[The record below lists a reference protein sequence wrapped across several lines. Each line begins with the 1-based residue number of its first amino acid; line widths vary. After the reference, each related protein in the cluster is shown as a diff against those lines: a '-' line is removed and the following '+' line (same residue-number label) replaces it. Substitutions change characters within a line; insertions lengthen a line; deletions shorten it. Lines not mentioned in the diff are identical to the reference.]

1 MEELLVPILLLLV
14 GMVIIIKGGD
24 LFVDAASWMAQ
35 ASGVPTLIVGAT
47 VVSLATAMPELLVS
61 TMAASQG
68 KVDMSIGN
76 AAGSVTVNTAFILA
90 LSLLF
95 MPSAIKR
102 RDYIVKFVLLFSA
115 AAIVMG
121 TGLTGQIGVP
131 VAVVLLC
138 VFVAFMVENISR
150 AKSAIAQGGEQ
161 GSERPTVD
169 GKTIVINIVKF
180 ALGTAG
186 IVLGADLLVDNAS
199 LLASSLGVSERIIS
213 VTIVAIGTSLPELV
227 TTVTALIKK
236 QSALSVG
243 NIVGANILN
252 LTLIMPLS
260 AIVSGKPMPVTHA
273 GQVFDLPVVLLV
285 SLVAFV
291 PAIATKKFHR
301 WQGAALMGI
310 YAVYLFLTCT
320 NFALPL

>member
-61 TMAASQG
+61 TIAASQG
-68 KVDMSIGN
+68 KVDMAIGN

-95 MPSAIKR
+95 MPAAIKR
-102 RDYIVKFVLLFSA
+102 RDYVVKFILLFASA
-115 AAIVMG
+115 GIVMG
-121 TGLTGQIGVP
+121 TGLTGEVGIP
-131 VAVVLLC
+131 AAVVLVVIFV
-138 VFVAFMVENISR
+138 VFMGENLSQ
-150 AKSAIAQGGEQ
+150 AKSAIAQGGAQ
-161 GSERPTVD
+161 DGPRPAVD
-169 GKTIVINIVKF
+169 GKTVAINIVKF
-180 ALGTAG
+180 ILGTAG
-186 IVLGADLLVDNAS
+186 IIIGADLLVDNAS
-199 LLASSLGVSERIIS
+199 LLAQHLGVSERVIS

-260 AIVSGKPMPVTHA
+260 ALVSGKAMPVTHA
-273 GQVFDLPVVLLV
+273 SQVFDLPVVLLV

-291 PAIATKKFHR
+291 PAILTKKFHR
-301 WQGAALMGI
+301 WQGAALMAI
-310 YAVYLFLTCT
+310 YGVYLFLTCR
-320 NFALPL
+320 

>member
-14 GMVIIIKGGD
+14 GMVVIIKGGD
-24 LFVDAASWMAQ
+24 FFVDAASWMAE
-35 ASGVPTLIVGAT
+35 ASGVPTLVVGAT
-47 VVSLATAMPELLVS
+47 VVSLATSMPELLVS
-61 TMAASQG
+61 TIAASQG
-68 KVDMSIGN
+68 KVDMAIGN

-102 RDYIVKFVLLFSA
+102 RDYAAKFALLFLAAGIVMAAGLTGEIGVPVAALLLVVCVLFMGENLTRAKAAVGGSGAEREARPAVTGKTLTVNIVKFVLGA
-115 AAIVMG
+115 
-121 TGLTGQIGVP
+121 
-131 VAVVLLC
+131 
-138 VFVAFMVENISR
+138 
-150 AKSAIAQGGEQ
+150 
-161 GSERPTVD
+161 
-169 GKTIVINIVKF
+169 
-180 ALGTAG
+180 AG
-186 IVLGADLLVDNAS
+186 IVIGADLLVDNAS
-199 LLASSLGVSERIIS
+199 LLAQHLGVSERVIS

-260 AIVSGKPMPVTHA
+260 ALVSGKAMPVTRA

-291 PAIATKKFHR
+291 PALISKKFHR
-301 WQGAALMGI
+301 WQGAALMVI
-310 YAVYLFLTCT
+310 YAGYLFLTCR
-320 NFALPL
+320 

>member
-1 MEELLVPILLLLV
+1 MEEMLVPILLLLV
-14 GMVIIIKGGD
+14 GMVVIIKGGD
-24 LFVDAASWMAQ
+24 LFVDAASWMAE

-47 VVSLATAMPELLVS
+47 VVSIATAMPELLVS
-61 TMAASQG
+61 TIAASQG

-102 RDYIVKFVLLFSA
+102 RDYIVKFILLFAA

-131 VAVVLLC
+131 VAAVLLC
-138 VFVAFMVENISR
+138 VFVVFMVENITR
-150 AKSAIAQGGEQ
+150 AKAAVGESAQSGQ
-161 GSERPTVD
+161 RPAVD
-169 GKTIVINIVKF
+169 GKTLVVNLVKF
-180 ALGTAG
+180 ALGAAG

-199 LLASSLGVSERIIS
+199 LLASSLGVSERVIS

-301 WQGAALMGI
+301 WQGAALMVI
-310 YAVYLFLTCT
+310 YAGYLFLTCR
-320 NFALPL
+320 